1 MFITQIIQGEVTELN
16 LCEDCARERGLI
28 DPLTLSFNEKFF
40 PENLQQQIEHI
51 LKKVEHDVTQLMDA
65 QPDDADD
72 AEDDCPDMTC
82 PICDFPLVQYRKTG
96 RLGCPDCYRVF
107 AQQMGMMAEEGLACP
122 VVEVEISP
130 QLQRKKL
137 ERQMAKAI
145 AIEDYERAAT
155 LRDELK
161 QLPE

>member
-40 PENLQQQIEHI
+40 PENFQQQIEQI
-51 LKKVEHDVTQLMDA
+51 LKKVEQDVANMGYLAPEDELDA
-65 QPDDADD
+65 
-72 AEDDCPDMTC
+72 PDMTC
-82 PICDFPLVQYRKTG
+82 PICDFTLENYRKTG

-107 AQQMGMMAEEGLACP
+107 AQHLGVLVAEGMTPALAEVPL
-122 VVEVEISP
+122 SP

-137 ERQMAKAI
+137 QDLMKKAI
-145 AIEDYERAAT
+145 SIEDYETAAH

-161 QLPE
+161 NLSTDE